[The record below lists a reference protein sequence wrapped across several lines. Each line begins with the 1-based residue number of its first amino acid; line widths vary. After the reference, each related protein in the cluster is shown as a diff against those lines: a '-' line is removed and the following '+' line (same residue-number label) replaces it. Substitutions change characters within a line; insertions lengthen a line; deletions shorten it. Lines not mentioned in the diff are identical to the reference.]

1 MKINK
6 FKIAS
11 VLFIS
16 VTWFSFAQNGAFT
29 SEGATARSSIGA
41 RTAASGLAEQEF
53 RRGVQAYY
61 RGAFNDSILEFE
73 KALSYLPSEN
83 IILDW
88 LGKAYYRS
96 GVEGAALE
104 HWQYA
109 AGEGYGGI
117 LLQNRIEIVRDRR
130 ILSGGALDKP
140 VRYTEAGSYPGR
152 NSENNLVFS
161 QPTSVLPNTDGTM
174 WVLSYGT
181 NELIKLDL
189 NGLVIDRNGGYF
201 NGFDRPMDL
210 IRLHNGN
217 LLVS

>member
-88 LGKAYYRS
+88 L
-96 GVEGAALE
+96 
-104 HWQYA
+104 
-109 AGEGYGGI
+109 
-117 LLQNRIEIVRDRR
+117 
-130 ILSGGALDKP
+130 
-140 VRYTEAGSYPGR
+140 
-152 NSENNLVFS
+152 
-161 QPTSVLPNTDGTM
+161 
-174 WVLSYGT
+174 
-181 NELIKLDL
+181 
-189 NGLVIDRNGGYF
+189 
-201 NGFDRPMDL
+201 
-210 IRLHNGN
+210 
-217 LLVS
+217 